1 MSSSMCSKDLVC
13 SMRMRLSTK
22 LWFFRHT
29 AYYSWHCKP
38 LSQSANPRR
47 ESRQGM
53 RYCSGID
60 RQSMPNILRRHLQGK
75 LRLSQLS
82 HLYKCTALFYTV
94 DLM

>member
-1 MSSSMCSKDLVC
+1 
-13 SMRMRLSTK
+13 MRMRLLTK
-22 LWFFRHT
+22 LWFFRRT

-38 LSQSANPRR
+38 ESQSANPRS
-47 ESRQGM
+47 ESTQGM

-60 RQSMPNILRRHLQGK
+60 RQSMPHILRRHLQGK

>member
-1 MSSSMCSKDLVC
+1 
-13 SMRMRLSTK
+13 
-22 LWFFRHT
+22 
-29 AYYSWHCKP
+29 
-38 LSQSANPRR
+38 
-47 ESRQGM
+47 M

-60 RQSMPNILRRHLQGK
+60 RQSKPNILRRHLQGK